1 MLLQAVVV
9 HVKSVRWQEEKAKH
23 TLNYTSQNNGSVL
36 PYLSR
41 NKELLS

>member
-9 HVKSVRWQEEKAKH
+9 HVKSVRWQEKAKH
-23 TLNYTSQNNGSVL
+23 ALNYTSKNNGSVL